1 MLLNF
6 MGSKLPPFLSIL
18 SLNKTLLAA
27 VSVSIAENLMTDS
40 HDALPSVSTV
50 LLSTSLLVT
59 YVRSSVGR

>member
-18 SLNKTLLAA
+18 SLNKTLLAT
-27 VSVSIAENLMTDS
+27 VSVSIAENQMTDS